1 MRRVAVRDNDGSIP
15 KFIDTGTT
23 TVLNTD
29 SWMKKY
35 IGRAVVRFLPLI
47 LIEIVVIQGLQ
58 EQVWE
63 WPLIATNVNI
73 IYENIYFKVKPP
85 VMRMSVSVVY
95 GQVQLPALVPQVAVV
110 VLLQTI
116 IIDINVIQHL
126 MQELKSNS
134 SL

>member
-1 MRRVAVRDNDGSIP
+1 M
-15 KFIDTGTT
+15 
-23 TVLNTD
+23 
-29 SWMKKY
+29 Y
-35 IGRAVVRFLPLI
+35 IGRAVVDLPLI

-73 IYENIYFKVKPP
+73 IYESTSYFYSKVKPP

-95 GQVQLPALVPQVAVV
+95 WQAQLPAVVPQVAVV

-116 IIDINVIQHL
+116 TIDINVIQHL

-134 SL
+134 SQ